1 MKYLKKFENYE
12 LTGYEG
18 KLFINIPSSVYFK
31 SDIKFQIIFVDTITG
46 SHKHCDIKGQD
57 VIQFNQRT
65 NGTEDYN
72 YMNSWEQFYSEEDFK
87 KIKFMTVEEFYDE
100 YNPSYIRILNDL
112 LDEIEK
118 IGQNKQISSRRYEK
132 LNRLLERLT
141 IPEVE
146 HIINIRKF
154 NI

>member
-12 LTGYEG
+12 ITGYEG
-18 KLFINIPSSVYFK
+18 KLFINIPSSNYFK

-46 SHKHCDIKGQD
+46 SHKHCEIKGD
-57 VIQFNQRT
+57 VIQFNQRV

-72 YMNSWEQFYSEEDFK
+72 YMTSWDQLYSEDDFK
-87 KIKFMTVEEFYDE
+87 RIKFMTAEEFYDE
-100 YNPSYIRILNDL
+100 YKPSYIRILNDL

-118 IGQNKQISSRRYEK
+118 VGKNGSVRYKK
-132 LNRLLERLT
+132 LNSLLERLT
-141 IPEVE
+141 IPDVE